1 MELINKLY
9 QNEHKHKV
17 GVDGWTAEQHLAH
30 RKKYALDILGE
41 IKDVLDEIEERGD
54 LLPKS
59 ELREAITYLRNEWN
73 AVVDIFNYGDTFL
86 DNNIVERMN
95 WYIFLS
101 RKNSLFFG
109 SHKGAERGAILYTIA
124 LTCRMH
130 KVNLFKNPTD
140 VINRPAEWQPNTP
153 LEKYR
158 ELLPDK

>member
-73 AVVDIFNYGDTFL
+73 AVVDIFNYGDTFQ
-86 DNNIVERMN
+86 IGRAHV
-95 WYIFLS
+95 
-101 RKNSLFFG
+101 
-109 SHKGAERGAILYTIA
+109 
-124 LTCRMH
+124 
-130 KVNLFKNPTD
+130 
-140 VINRPAEWQPNTP
+140 
-153 LEKYR
+153 
-158 ELLPDK
+158 

>member
-95 WYIFLS
+95 WYICQEKTHCS
-101 RKNSLFFG
+101 SAAIRVPN
-109 SHKGAERGAILYTIA
+109 GAPYSTR
-124 LTCRMH
+124 
-130 KVNLFKNPTD
+130 
-140 VINRPAEWQPNTP
+140 
-153 LEKYR
+153 
-158 ELLPDK
+158 

>member
-30 RKKYALDILGE
+30 RKKYALDTLGE

-73 AVVDIFNYGDTFL
+73 AVVDIFNYGDTYSCQEKTHCSSAAIRVP
-86 DNNIVERMN
+86 N
-95 WYIFLS
+95 
-101 RKNSLFFG
+101 
-109 SHKGAERGAILYTIA
+109 GAPYSTR
-124 LTCRMH
+124 
-130 KVNLFKNPTD
+130 
-140 VINRPAEWQPNTP
+140 
-153 LEKYR
+153 
-158 ELLPDK
+158 

>member
-30 RKKYALDILGE
+30 RKKYALDTLGE
-41 IKDVLDEIEERGD
+41 IKDVLDEI
-54 LLPKS
+54 
-59 ELREAITYLRNEWN
+59 REAITYLRNEWN

-95 WYIFLS
+95 RYIFLS

-130 KVNLFKNPTD
+130 KVNLFKYLTD
-140 VINRPAEWQPNTP
+140 VINRTAEWQPNTP

-158 ELLPDK
+158 ELLPDKWEKENS

>member
-1 MELINKLY
+1 M
-9 QNEHKHKV
+9 
-17 GVDGWTAEQHLAH
+17 DGGTASCTPQ
-30 RKKYALDILGE
+30 KYALDILGE

-101 RKNSLFFG
+101 RKTHCSSAAIRVPN
-109 SHKGAERGAILYTIA
+109 GAPYSTR
-124 LTCRMH
+124 
-130 KVNLFKNPTD
+130 
-140 VINRPAEWQPNTP
+140 
-153 LEKYR
+153 
-158 ELLPDK
+158 

>member
-17 GVDGWTAEQHLAH
+17 GVDGWTVEQNLVH
-30 RKKYALDILGE
+30 RKKYAPDILGE

-73 AVVDIFNYGDTFL
+73 AVVDIFN
-86 DNNIVERMN
+86 
-95 WYIFLS
+95 
-101 RKNSLFFG
+101 LF
-109 SHKGAERGAILYTIA
+109 EYL
-124 LTCRMH
+124 
-130 KVNLFKNPTD
+130 TD
-140 VINRPAEWQPNTP
+140 VINRTAEWQPNTP

-158 ELLPDK
+158 ELLPDKWEKENS

>member
-95 WYIFLS
+95 WYIFRC
-101 RKNSLFFG
+101 RKCFVSF
-109 SHKGAERGAILYTIA
+109 
-124 LTCRMH
+124 LTC
-130 KVNLFKNPTD
+130 
-140 VINRPAEWQPNTP
+140 NRLIFNILCFYEMLRGTN
-153 LEKYR
+153 
-158 ELLPDK
+158 